1 MSRNSETLSRIRNLL
16 QLATAGNS
24 RLTAAAIGRHLEHL
38 RLDGYDR
45 VRVDL
50 GIEAVRD
57 ASLGLLMAL
66 HSHGDIRHCRAVAI
80 KSADYLEAVLL
91 LVSAPADTQ
100 EAWSAAA

>member
-45 VRVDL
+45 VRV
-50 GIEAVRD
+50 
-57 ASLGLLMAL
+57 
-66 HSHGDIRHCRAVAI
+66 
-80 KSADYLEAVLL
+80 VLL

-100 EAWSAAA
+100 QAWSAAA